1 MKDNL
6 VSIIMPCYNAEKY
19 IRESIRSVQ
28 AQTYQNWELIVIN
41 DGSRDMS
48 AQIVKEIAEKD
59 SRIKL
64 LQQKNAGS
72 AAARNNGIRN
82 AEGRY
87 MALLDSDDLWHSNF
101 LSEQLQFMNEKK
113 ALCVSCSYERIDG
126 ESNQILHPIIAK
138 SEIKYSDMMKMNYVG
153 CLSGLYD
160 TSVYG
165 KVYLHEELKSIRDDY
180 AYWLD
185 IVKLVGTI
193 YGNPKVLCSYRVLST
208 STTGNKWK
216 LIKKQYYFYRNYLK
230 LSKIRS
236 VSNVIQWGISG
247 IKKYK

>member
-1 MKDNL
+1 MQYDI
-6 VSIIMPCYNAEKY
+6 VSIIMPCYNGEKY
-19 IRESIRSVQ
+19 IEETIGSVL
-28 AQTYQNWELIVIN
+28 AQTYKNWELIVVD
-41 DGSRDMS
+41 DGSKDAS
-48 AQIVKEIAEKD
+48 AQIVKELAKKD

-64 LQQKNAGS
+64 LQQSNAGS

-82 AEGRY
+82 AKGRY
-87 MALLDSDDLWHSNF
+87 IALLDSDDLWHCNF
-101 LSEQLQFMNEKK
+101 LSEQLQFMKEKK
-113 ALCVSCSYERIDG
+113 ALCVNCSYERIDG
-126 ESNQILHPIIAK
+126 ESKQILHPIIAK
-138 SEIKYSDMMKMNYVG
+138 PEIKYSDMMRMNYVG

-160 TSVYG
+160 ASVYG

-216 LIKKQYYFYRNYLK
+216 LVAKQYSFYRSYLN
-230 LSKIRS
+230 LSKLKS
-236 VSNVIQWGISG
+236 VINVIQWGISG
-247 IKKYK
+247 IQKYN